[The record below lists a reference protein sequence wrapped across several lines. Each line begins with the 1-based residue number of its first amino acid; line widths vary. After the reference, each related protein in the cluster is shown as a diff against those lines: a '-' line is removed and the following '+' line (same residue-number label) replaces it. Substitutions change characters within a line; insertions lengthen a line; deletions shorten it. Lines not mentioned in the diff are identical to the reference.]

1 MSVAVRLAWALTAA
15 VAVQA
20 CAQQASAPLAGAG
33 APLSKTTWTVARAGC
48 PAGCSTPLQVVLT
61 SLVGGPVQ
69 LSPTQLTA
77 SFIDPCEGQVHLELK
92 PTPVADIV
100 ADVNKGRAPGRKQ
113 LAVADLGA
121 SGTPLSGWALCRGAK
136 GDLNLQRLLVVAP
149 DRIVLLSQEQ
159 SLIELR

>member
-1 MSVAVRLAWALTAA
+1 MSVSVAVRLAWALTAA

-20 CAQQASAPLAGAG
+20 CAQQASAQAPLA
-33 APLSKTTWTVARAGC
+33 KTTWTVAKAGC
-48 PAGCSTPLQVVLT
+48 PAGCSTPLQAVLT
-61 SLVGGPVQ
+61 SLVGVPVQ

-77 SFIDPCEGQVHLELK
+77 SFVDPCEGQVHLDLK

-100 ADVNKGRAPGRKQ
+100 AEVNKGRAPGRKQ
-113 LAVADLGA
+113 LAAADLGA